1 MSPIKQKP
9 SVRKAF
15 RVPTYVLGHSHR
27 YNTSKLIKIN
37 GELLEISHTMDVG
50 IKEYTL
56 VTYTVPEFEFK
67 ELEENE
73 Y

>member
-1 MSPIKQKP
+1 MAKQKP

-15 RVPTYVLGHSHR
+15 RVQSSIMGL
-27 YNTSKLIKIN
+27 NTTIGNKLIKIN
-37 GELLEISHTMDVG
+37 GELVQVSHVIDKG

-67 ELEENE
+67 ELKEDE